1 MIKFRAPAENFLEED
16 MQNFAMNVVSL
27 LLRDCPGSFIDH
39 QAVNSATV
47 TEPPSTSTTTLA
59 CACNH
64 ECTADGSCNCFDGF
78 ALNKDLNLC
87 FKSDVP
93 EPILAVLETGITF
106 ASISIN
112 LEENIIEH
120 VDEITTV
127 TSLDLQP
134 RTIKVNS
141 SETIYEIF
149 DIRPGSSFTLTA
161 ILSDSNGI
169 DLSNA
174 TLTIDMPVPSISMD
188 ISDITETSA
197 KFTFTTS
204 VPEAVS
210 GGKTFKLSNVLDKKD
225 SFEIALE
232 EGQRALSLNRATY
245 GLTPLSP
252 YDVVIEEKIGDFVV
266 TFNSSFTTLN
276 ATIIVVEQT
285 ASFDSVQISW
295 KGFKNETTIKISDK
309 HGFSKEVISM
319 NDEEIFSDLIP
330 ENEYKIELFQTIK
343 SFTASTY
350 QPVFIKT
357 DPIIFTAAVENITA
371 FGGEINFRRAFNE
384 GFRFESVFKNLLLN
398 ISRDDDGVSTTTR
411 FYKIDDVNKLFV
423 LEDLLPESKYHLN
436 IRGTLINGN
445 RPHKLSTIIFNTS
458 PPDPK
463 FFPVISSGMLTI
475 KVLITEIL

>member
-1 MIKFRAPAENFLEED
+1 

-27 LLRDCPGSFIDH
+27 LLQNCPGSFITH
-39 QAVNSATV
+39 KAVSSTTV
-47 TEPPSTSTTTLA
+47 TEPPLTSTTTLA

-78 ALNKDLNLC
+78 ELNKDLNLC
-87 FKSDVP
+87 YKSDVP
-93 EPILAVLETGITF
+93 KPILMVLETGITS

-112 LEENIIEH
+112 LERNIEEH

-134 RTIKVNS
+134 RSIKVNS

-149 DIRPGSSFTLTA
+149 DIRPGSTFTLTA

-174 TLTIDMPVPSISMD
+174 TLTIDMPAPSISMD

-197 KFTFTTS
+197 KLAFTTS
-204 VPEAVS
+204 VPDAVS
-210 GGKTFKLSNVLDKKD
+210 GGKIFKLSNVLDKKD

-276 ATIIVVEQT
+276 ATILVVEQT
-285 ASFDSVQISW
+285 ASFDSVQIRW

-309 HGFSKEVISM
+309 YGFNKEVVSM
-319 NDEEIFSDLIP
+319 TNEEVISDLIP

-343 SFTASTY
+343 SFTASTNK
-350 QPVFIKT
+350 PVFIKT
-357 DPIIFTAAVENITA
+357 DPIMFTAAVENITA
-371 FGGEINFRRAFNE
+371 FGGEINFQRAFLND
-384 GFRFESVFKNLLLN
+384 FRFESVFKNLLLN

-411 FYKIDDVNKLFV
+411 FYKIDDVDKLFV

-436 IRGTLINGN
+436 IRGTLIKGN

-463 FFPVISSGMLTI
+463 FFPTISSGMP
-475 KVLITEIL
+475 LILIMITNLIFLLFE

>member
-1 MIKFRAPAENFLEED
+1 
-16 MQNFAMNVVSL
+16 MQNFAMNVASL
-27 LLRDCPGSFIDH
+27 LLRNCPGSFIDH

-93 EPILAVLETGITF
+93 EPILTVLENGITS

-112 LEENIIEH
+112 LVENIVEH

-174 TLTIDMPVPSISMD
+174 TLTIAMPTPSISMD

-232 EGQRALSLNRATY
+232 EGQQALSLNGATY

-285 ASFDSVQISW
+285 ASFDSVQIRW

-309 HGFSKEVISM
+309 LGFSKEVIST
-319 NDEEIFSDLIP
+319 NDEEIFSNLIP
-330 ENEYKIELFQTIK
+330 ENEYKIDLFQTIK

-350 QPVFIKT
+350 QPVLIKT
-357 DPIIFTAAVENITA
+357 DPIMFTAAVENITA

-445 RPHKLSTIIFNTS
+445 RPHKLSTIIFKTS

-475 KVLITEIL
+475 PKL